1 MSSDAQQIGYL
12 HPPEERVAAAIEA
25 LPKDVKDLIEKPG
38 PTSERIN
45 HAINWAARPDAAVLR
60 EHQARDK
67 GVHEF
72 ADIRSATLK
81 HKDAVAEHFAAQYR
95 HRALLTGAVT
105 ALPGGLWAIPAIG
118 LDVQLTAIFAVRMA
132 SKVAQS
138 YGYDTSLLQEQAHL
152 ADVLALMAGVD
163 SLRGVG
169 NWLTREGLTEF
180 LPRVLPRLLG
190 RLSLKLTEEE
200 TAKLIGRIIPGVA
213 AVIGGTVD
221 YGFMRI
227 AGERA
232 IAYYH
237 NRYVDEQNLLT
248 AAPTQAA
255 LPPGHAPQV
264 VEGSLVAPTL
274 AIAAPSGVPTNGAS
288 ISSSGSTS
296 QAVAAQAAQ
305 PIPAA
310 PLPPLSRK
318 HRKPPERYA
327 LYTAIWAIIVLLV
340 TVGACF
346 AVGVIAYSFISGHA
360 IPNPFVG

>member
-1 MSSDAQQIGYL
+1 MSSDSQQIGYV
-12 HPPEERVAAAIEA
+12 HPPEERVAAALDA

-45 HAINWAARPDAAVLR
+45 HAINWASRPDATVLR

-67 GVHEF
+67 SVHEF
-72 ADIRSATLK
+72 ADIRGVALK
-81 HKDAVAEHFAAQYR
+81 QKDAVAEHFAAQYR

-105 ALPGGLWAIPAIG
+105 ALPGGLWALPAIG
-118 LDVQLTAIFAVRMA
+118 IDVQLTAIYAVRMA

-180 LPRVLPRLLG
+180 LPRVLPRLLT

-200 TAKLIGRIIPGVA
+200 TAKLIGRIIPGVS
-213 AVIGGTVD
+213 AVIGGSVD

-237 NRYVDEQNLLT
+237 NRYVDEQNLL
-248 AAPTQAA
+248 AAGPAQRA
-255 LPPGHAPQV
+255 LPPGHTPQV
-264 VEGSLVAPTL
+264 VEGSLVAPAPAL
-274 AIAAPSGVPTNGAS
+274 AAPGVAAPGEMANAAAPTM
-288 ISSSGSTS
+288 
-296 QAVAAQAAQ
+296 AQAAQ

-310 PLPPLSRK
+310 PLPPLPRK
-318 HRKPPERYA
+318 HRNPPERYA

-340 TVGACF
+340 TIGACF
-346 AVGVIAYSFISGHA
+346 AVGVIAYHLIAGTP
-360 IPNPFVG
+360 IPNPFGG

>member
-12 HPPEERVAAAIEA
+12 HPPEERVAEAIEA
-25 LPKDVKDLIEKPG
+25 LPPDVKDLIEKPG

-45 HAINWAARPDAAVLR
+45 HAINWAARPDDAVLR
-60 EHQARDK
+60 EHQAHDK
-67 GVHEF
+67 SIHEF
-72 ADIRSATLK
+72 ADIRNATLK
-81 HKDAVAEHFAAQYR
+81 HKDTVAEHFAAQYR

-118 LDVQLTAIFAVRMA
+118 LDVQLTAIYAVRMA

-180 LPRVLPRLLG
+180 LPRVLPRLLT
-190 RLSLKLTEEE
+190 RLSVKLTEEE

-237 NRYVDEQNLLT
+237 NRYVDEQNRL
-248 AAPTQAA
+248 AAGPTQQA

-264 VEGSLVAPTL
+264 VEGSLATP
-274 AIAAPSGVPTNGAS
+274 ADAAPSAPTTNG
-288 ISSSGSTS
+288 
-296 QAVAAQAAQ
+296 AAQAAQ

-310 PLPPLSRK
+310 PVAPLPRK

-327 LYTAIWAIIVLLV
+327 LYTAIWAIIVLVV
-340 TVGACF
+340 TICACF
-346 AVGVIAYSFISGHA
+346 VVGVLAYHFISGA
-360 IPNPFVG
+360 PIPNPFGG

>member
-1 MSSDAQQIGYL
+1 MSSDSQQVGYL
-12 HPPEERVAAAIEA
+12 HPPEARVAEAIEA
-25 LPKDVKDLIEKPG
+25 LPPDVKDLIEKPG

-45 HAINWAARPDAAVLR
+45 HAINWAARPDPVVLR

-67 GVHEF
+67 AVHEF
-72 ADIRSATLK
+72 ADIRRVSLK
-81 HKDAVAEHFAAQYR
+81 QMDTVAEHFAAQYR

-118 LDVQLTAIFAVRMA
+118 IDVQLTAIFAVRMA

-180 LPRVLPRLLG
+180 LPRVLPRLLT
-190 RLSLKLTEEE
+190 RLSVKLTEEE
-200 TAKLIGRIIPGVA
+200 TAKLIGRLIPGVS
-213 AVIGGTVD
+213 AVIGGSVD

-237 NRYVDEQNLLT
+237 NRYIDEQKLLT
-248 AAPTQAA
+248 AAPAQQA
-255 LPPGHAPQV
+255 LPPGHAPQAIL
-264 VEGSLVAPTL
+264 GPLAAPASPL
-274 AIAAPSGVPTNGAS
+274 AAPGAVAPSGE
-288 ISSSGSTS
+288 
-296 QAVAAQAAQ
+296 VANAAALATAQATPSA
-305 PIPAA
+305 PAAPAA
-310 PLPPLSRK
+310 PLAPLPRK
-318 HRKPPERYA
+318 HRRPPERYA

-346 AVGVIAYSFISGHA
+346 AVGVIAYHFISGA
-360 IPNPFVG
+360 PIPNPFGG